1 MRATG
6 RRHPLA
12 LQVVLGAAVA
22 LLAIVA
28 GAGPA
33 SAHATLIAT
42 VPAGDE
48 LLDDAPTTVQLQ
60 FDEPVDVVDGGV
72 RVFGPDGSRVDQGRF
87 DVEGSTLVVPIDP
100 GGEGTY
106 TVAWRALSEDNHN
119 LESSFVFHVGTRT
132 GAADIAATDGRVG
145 DALGTVGRLLALGG
159 MLALF
164 GTAAIRLLDGAD
176 DAVVARLRPLAV
188 AAAGLGAIG
197 TVLVLAGSAAA
208 TSGRPALEAIRFIPD
223 LAADTRTGRLVAIRG
238 LVLAAAA
245 VVAVAPKAWR
255 VGAWPVFAAAVAAMG
270 LLASSGHAWT
280 ADQRGLALVSDV
292 GHQLAAGTWVGGAAA
307 LLVALRVSSTPSR
320 LAQRFSTA
328 ALVGAV
334 VIAATGTASALIN
347 TGSWDAVAST
357 GYGRLVI
364 AKVVGFAILVT
375 FGWMNRRHL
384 VPLVERTAAPLL
396 RSVRW
401 EVVAA
406 VGVLAVHGRAHRPAA
421 RSDGGGPSV
430 QRVRDVRRAD
440 GPAHGPAR
448 PHGHQRH
455 APVLLRR
462 SERRPA
468 SGRRSGAHGRH
479 RRHPRSPPRSRPR
492 HLQPRLRPRRGAD
505 RTRHLDRR
513 GHRRAGRHAHHRH
526 LRGTCSMKRPPFRCA
541 AAALIVFCAALAALG
556 TPSADAH
563 EGEGIFEL
571 QAQGSADSLTVPYV
585 VRLTWA
591 NDGHPAFDATVTATP
606 IDPGGTP
613 QTPVPMQF
621 EGDDGRYSGTITYP
635 SAGELDG
642 PVHVGVASLHDG
654 DRRGGHRPGRHRH
667 DDHQHTVVRDD
678 GTRRRRQTRNPSRP
692 PRLRSPTTVV
702 VAWTGCSS
710 QRSLPWWPW
719 APPSRWA
726 SDDPGAAAREAPPP
740 RCARSRRCVPRAGQ
754 RSDASGRRSR
764 RADERPFDG
773 ALEWTHRTH
782 RGRGPSR
789 WR

>member
-406 VGVLAVHGRAHRPAA
+406 VGVLAVTAVLIDQPPGRTAVDRPFNGYET
-421 RSDGGGPSV
+421 SDELMV
-430 QRVRDVRRAD
+430 QLTVQ
-440 GPAHGPAR
+440 PAR
-448 PHGHQRH
+448 TGTNDMHLYFYD
-455 APVLLRR
+455 A
-462 SERRPA
+462 A
-468 SGRRSGAHGRH
+468 SGAQLPVDAVELTAATDGIPARR
-479 RRHPRSPPRSRPR
+479 
-492 HLQPRLRPRRGAD
+492 
-505 RTRHLDRR
+505 LDLVPVTSS
-513 GHRRAGRHAHHRH
+513 HASA
-526 LRGTCSMKRPPFRCA
+526 LG
-541 AAALIVFCAALAALG
+541 AALTAPG
-556 TPSADAH
+556 TW
-563 EGEGIFEL
+563 
-571 QAQGSADSLTVPYV
+571 TVE
-585 VRLTWA
+585 A
-591 NDGHPAFDATVTATP
+591 
-606 IDPGGTP
+606 
-613 QTPVPMQF
+613 
-621 EGDDGRYSGTITYP
+621 
-635 SAGELDG
+635 
-642 PVHVGVASLHDG
+642 
-654 DRRGGHRPGRHRH
+654 
-667 DDHQHTVVRDD
+667 TVVRA
-678 GTRRRRQTRNPSRP
+678 GT
-692 PRLRSPTTVV
+692 PTTV
-702 VAWTGCSS
+702 TF
-710 QRSLPWWPW
+710 
-719 APPSRWA
+719 
-726 SDDPGAAAREAPPP
+726 E
-740 RCARSRRCVPRAGQ
+740 VPVR
-754 RSDASGRRSR
+754 
-764 RADERPFDG
+764 
-773 ALEWTHRTH
+773 
-782 RGRGPSR
+782 
-789 WR
+789 